1 MPTSTGDFRTPGQ
14 LIQALLNERGWSQNV
29 LAIVLGVSPT
39 VVTRMVN
46 AQRPIDAKM
55 ALALSETFEI
65 SAERF
70 LALQRSYDLAMAEI
84 QTPADPQRAIR
95 AKLYGG
101 LPIREM
107 AERGWISVDDLRD
120 TDRVEKELAAFFC
133 GVVSPRY

>member
-1 MPTSTGDFRTPGQ
+1 
-14 LIQALLNERGWSQNV
+14 
-29 LAIVLGVSPT
+29 
-39 VVTRMVN
+39 
-46 AQRPIDAKM
+46 M

-120 TDRVEKELAAFFC
+120 TDRVEKELAAFFRQ
-133 GVVSPRY
+133 SAILSFFLTRQRRQM